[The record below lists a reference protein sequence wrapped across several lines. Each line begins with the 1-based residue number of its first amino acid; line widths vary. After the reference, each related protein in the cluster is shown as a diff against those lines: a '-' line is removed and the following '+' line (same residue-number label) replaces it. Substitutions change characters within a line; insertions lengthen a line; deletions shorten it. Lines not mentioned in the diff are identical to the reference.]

1 MSIVLN
7 FLYSHSIT
15 CSFLHEKAEAG
26 DKLSSGC
33 ESHEENTVT
42 SDSLGANNEEES
54 VKSEENP
61 LSATSDAQL
70 QVIIMKNYL
79 LDALTEI

>member
-1 MSIVLN
+1 MNILH
-7 FLYSHSIT
+7 SHSIS

-42 SDSLGANNEEES
+42 SDSLGANNEEDS
-54 VKSEENP
+54 LKSEENA
-61 LSATSDAQL
+61 LSVPSDVQL
-70 QVIIMKNYL
+70 QVITVKNYL